1 MYRFSYKVNQRRR
14 IRQLKRQSIKQ
25 IIVSNNESC
34 DNDYNGE
41 SNEELLQTQ
50 HQQQQPY
57 EETSYMSI
65 NNQNDLFPSNIY
77 HLDDD
82 INWISEDEVKSKQCT
97 PAEQDGF
104 VLVESGSRKY
114 TGFVFETGDFDVC
127 NKAADVLSQK
137 QHEDIES
144 DYELGKENNSP
155 SVISLNVSDVPL
167 LISTNRNT
175 NESNLHSPQHVVY
188 NSIGMNHAVTPIRRN
203 TRGDKSQIKKML
215 ANDSNEFHSINNRNT
230 NTTNAAATA
239 TSTTTTSSICYIDP
253 PVLSS
258 SPSRNNNDS
267 VVVSGTSLSKSLL
280 NAEIF
285 KENKDEPG
293 IDLIKIP
300 GTKGKANLYVTQL
313 IQIMYTMEQLV
324 ALQPADTYND
334 YKYKLIQDAVRI
346 KFKISDEQF
355 DQLFSEWL
363 REVFLAKRRVT
374 VAKLKPI
381 KDSD

>member
-34 DNDYNGE
+34 DSDYNGE

-82 INWISEDEVKSKQCT
+82 INWISEDEYEEVSIVKSKQCT

-127 NKAADVLSQK
+127 NKIADILSQK

-144 DYELGKENNSP
+144 DYERGKENNSP
-155 SVISLNVSDVPL
+155 SVISLNVSDMYL
-167 LISTNRNT
+167 C
-175 NESNLHSPQHVVY
+175 
-188 NSIGMNHAVTPIRRN
+188 MNHAVTPIRRN
-203 TRGDKSQIKKML
+203 TRGDK
-215 ANDSNEFHSINNRNT
+215 T
-230 NTTNAAATA
+230 TA

-313 IQIMYTMEQLV
+313 IKLCTPWNSWLHCNQPTLIMII
-324 ALQPADTYND
+324 N
-334 YKYKLIQDAVRI
+334 AVRI
-346 KFKISDEQF
+346 KFKISDEQL

-363 REVFLAKRRVT
+363 REVFLAKRMVT

-381 KDSD
+381 KDGD

>member
-155 SVISLNVSDVPL
+155 SVISLNVS
-167 LISTNRNT
+167 
-175 NESNLHSPQHVVY
+175 
-188 NSIGMNHAVTPIRRN
+188 GMNHAVTPIRRN

>member
-155 SVISLNVSDVPL
+155 SVISLNVS
-167 LISTNRNT
+167 
-175 NESNLHSPQHVVY
+175 
-188 NSIGMNHAVTPIRRN
+188 GMNHAVTPIRRN

-280 NAEIF
+280 NAE
-285 KENKDEPG
+285 
-293 IDLIKIP
+293 
-300 GTKGKANLYVTQL
+300 
-313 IQIMYTMEQLV
+313 
-324 ALQPADTYND
+324 
-334 YKYKLIQDAVRI
+334 VR
-346 KFKISDEQF
+346 KKTVE
-355 DQLFSEWL
+355 L
-363 REVFLAKRRVT
+363 RLCF
-374 VAKLKPI
+374 
-381 KDSD
+381 

>member
-155 SVISLNVSDVPL
+155 SVISLNVS
-167 LISTNRNT
+167 
-175 NESNLHSPQHVVY
+175 
-188 NSIGMNHAVTPIRRN
+188 
-203 TRGDKSQIKKML
+203 
-215 ANDSNEFHSINNRNT
+215 
-230 NTTNAAATA
+230 ATA

-334 YKYKLIQDAVRI
+334 YKYKLIQ
-346 KFKISDEQF
+346 
-355 DQLFSEWL
+355 
-363 REVFLAKRRVT
+363 
-374 VAKLKPI
+374 
-381 KDSD
+381 

>member
-155 SVISLNVSDVPL
+155 SVISLNVSGMYLCIDKHL
-167 LISTNRNT
+167 F
-175 NESNLHSPQHVVY
+175 LHTYVHV
-188 NSIGMNHAVTPIRRN
+188 
-203 TRGDKSQIKKML
+203 
-215 ANDSNEFHSINNRNT
+215 
-230 NTTNAAATA
+230 
-239 TSTTTTSSICYIDP
+239 C
-253 PVLSS
+253 
-258 SPSRNNNDS
+258 
-267 VVVSGTSLSKSLL
+267 
-280 NAEIF
+280 
-285 KENKDEPG
+285 
-293 IDLIKIP
+293 
-300 GTKGKANLYVTQL
+300 
-313 IQIMYTMEQLV
+313 
-324 ALQPADTYND
+324 
-334 YKYKLIQDAVRI
+334 
-346 KFKISDEQF
+346 
-355 DQLFSEWL
+355 
-363 REVFLAKRRVT
+363 
-374 VAKLKPI
+374 
-381 KDSD
+381 

>member
-1 MYRFSYKVNQRRR
+1 
-14 IRQLKRQSIKQ
+14 
-25 IIVSNNESC
+25 
-34 DNDYNGE
+34 
-41 SNEELLQTQ
+41 
-50 HQQQQPY
+50 
-57 EETSYMSI
+57 
-65 NNQNDLFPSNIY
+65 
-77 HLDDD
+77 
-82 INWISEDEVKSKQCT
+82 
-97 PAEQDGF
+97 
-104 VLVESGSRKY
+104 
-114 TGFVFETGDFDVC
+114 
-127 NKAADVLSQK
+127 
-137 QHEDIES
+137 
-144 DYELGKENNSP
+144 
-155 SVISLNVSDVPL
+155 
-167 LISTNRNT
+167 
-175 NESNLHSPQHVVY
+175 
-188 NSIGMNHAVTPIRRN
+188 
-203 TRGDKSQIKKML
+203 L

>member
-1 MYRFSYKVNQRRR
+1 
-14 IRQLKRQSIKQ
+14 
-25 IIVSNNESC
+25 
-34 DNDYNGE
+34 
-41 SNEELLQTQ
+41 
-50 HQQQQPY
+50 
-57 EETSYMSI
+57 
-65 NNQNDLFPSNIY
+65 
-77 HLDDD
+77 
-82 INWISEDEVKSKQCT
+82 
-97 PAEQDGF
+97 
-104 VLVESGSRKY
+104 
-114 TGFVFETGDFDVC
+114 DFDVC
-127 NKAADVLSQK
+127 NKIADILSQK

-144 DYELGKENNSP
+144 DYERGKENNSP
-155 SVISLNVSDVPL
+155 SVISLNVSDMYLYVPL

-203 TRGDKSQIKKML
+203 TRGDK
-215 ANDSNEFHSINNRNT
+215 T
-230 NTTNAAATA
+230 TA

-313 IQIMYTMEQLV
+313 IKLCTPWNSWLHCNQPTLIMII
-324 ALQPADTYND
+324 N
-334 YKYKLIQDAVRI
+334 AVRI
-346 KFKISDEQF
+346 KFKISDEQL

-363 REVFLAKRRVT
+363 REVFLAKRMVT

-381 KDSD
+381 KDGD